1 MLSGGWRM
9 RVALAAALFVRP
21 SILLLDEPT
30 NHLDL
35 EAVIWLENYIR
46 SELDSHQIL
55 VVVSHDK
62 HFLNEVERM
71 HTIGATK
78 FDRKNKKS
86 TFDHNP
92 DPFRYVPNLPRDST

>member
-9 RVALAAALFVRP
+9 RVALSAALFVRP

-35 EAVIWLENYIR
+35 EAVIWLEHYMHT
-46 SELDSHQIL
+46 ELASHQIL

-62 HFLNEVERM
+62 HFLNEVG
-71 HTIGATK
+71 HTYTHTYIHAYTA
-78 FDRKNKKS
+78 
-86 TFDHNP
+86 
-92 DPFRYVPNLPRDST
+92 Y